1 MRCRYSLELPV
12 SRLRNIASGISA
24 FSGVRVRPAS
34 STAVVAKAKTKAAKT
49 KGGGGK
55 KGLANSKDAASRG
68 DSNAKDDDEVKDRKG
83 DDESEEQPKKRR
95 TKKVKHDPEV
105 AQRLSKLEVEK
116 DLLLCEQRWSTKI
129 KLLNKEVTQS
139 MTAAETFKETSGFLG
154 MFILSACVW
163 NEILFKPKAKT
174 TQREFPSVFECVI
187 SRVQRLFS
195 YAQVA

>member
-34 STAVVAKAKTKAAKT
+34 STAVVAKGKTKAART

-55 KGLANSKDAASRG
+55 KGPANSK
-68 DSNAKDDDEVKDRKG
+68 

-195 YAQVA
+195 YAQVAWYGLRHVPEVCLPQAHR